1 MQKVALCQQCFLLLV
16 CVTGSNKSSISLL
29 ILGTTRPKPTHWI
42 VGQVKGYIYILEVHI
57 YINYD
62 LHYYY

>member
-29 ILGTTRPKPTHWI
+29 ILGTTRSKPTHCI
-42 VGQVKGYIYILEVHI
+42 VGQVKGYIYILEVDI

-62 LHYYY
+62 LHY